1 MQVVYLKDGRKCK
14 LISKTDDGKYI
25 VDPFAV
31 YYTSTFED
39 CEPAHDQDEQFE
51 MLSNQL
57 VQVDKVYIKPPADVI
72 EAECREL
79 LKTGAELQKQYDE
92 LNKEYT
98 QLKRSYEQMKGYKTD
113 LSRYI
118 INREELKTA
127 KRLIVWPKDRIEPR
141 IMGGIDAVKI
151 HLHYTIEK
159 WPNQEKVWVY
169 KGYTDQRYHEDS
181 WSTYDEYFDEEYG
194 IKIDLTDEEILT
206 LTHERQRKKKFDEHA
221 ILSAEEK
228 WLTPENLERKKAY
241 MEQNRKNAID
251 QAEKELKRAVKRLE
265 QLQLSGV
272 FGHPTR

>member
-39 CEPAHDQDEQFE
+39 CEPAHDQYEQFE

-181 WSTYDEYFDEEYG
+181 WSSYSEYFDEEYG
-194 IKIDLTDEEILT
+194 IKCDLTDDEILAI
-206 LTHERQRKKKFDEHA
+206 THERQNKTGRFGASDIVRTPNE
-221 ILSAEEK
+221 
-228 WLTPENLERKKAY
+228 WLTPENIERKKGFIDADKVLALQNA
-241 MEQNRKNAID
+241 EQD
-251 QAEKELKRAVKRLE
+251 LLKAQERLNK
-265 QLQLSGV
+265 LRNDMVVS
-272 FGHPTR
+272 